1 MLSFAVL
8 SRRNTAISTKITAL
22 SIASFV
28 FVFSISSISE
38 RNLLASF
45 DKLNSESSH
54 LSNFIRVAA
63 SNNGIVSTNNNQ
75 TAQLWIGIKM
85 DNLSTTLAQRLGVN
99 DGAVVTEVKAGGPAE
114 NAGLRNPKLSVNS
127 STQMYEILD
136 GDVILKVDNSTVHST
151 KDISSAI
158 QTKKMGDN
166 LTLTVFQDGRIKDL
180 PLNPIPKPDFL
191 VFKDPGRQYF
201 VNYPSNWTAVNAESL
216 QQLSQ
221 QSDSMHQLVP
231 PEMIQRIEQFA
242 ATFVNPESIGTGIT
256 ITKNP
261 KISDIEFEKEAEEA
275 LAWTLLQENGTMIQD
290 VECETYKVEA
300 NKACSYIVDTDDGLR
315 FKIMQFLTTKGERS
329 FVFTYSSFP
338 ENFDRYMPVV
348 EKLLQSFNPINN

>member
-1 MLSFAVL
+1 
-8 SRRNTAISTKITAL
+8 
-22 SIASFV
+22 
-28 FVFSISSISE
+28 
-38 RNLLASF
+38 
-45 DKLNSESSH
+45 
-54 LSNFIRVAA
+54 
-63 SNNGIVSTNNNQ
+63 
-75 TAQLWIGIKM
+75 
-85 DNLSTTLAQRLGVN
+85 
-99 DGAVVTEVKAGGPAE
+99 
-114 NAGLRNPKLSVNS
+114 
-127 STQMYEILD
+127 MYEILD

-151 KDISSAI
+151 KDISSTI

-166 LTLTVFQDGRIKDL
+166 LTLTVFQDGQIKDL
-180 PLNPIPKPDFL
+180 PLNPVPKPDFL

-221 QSDSMHQLVP
+221 QSETMQQLVP
-231 PEMIQRIEQFA
+231 PEMIQRIEQFT
-242 ATFVNPESIGTGIT
+242 ATFVNPESIGTGVT

-300 NKACSYIVDTDDGLR
+300 NKACSYIVETDDGLR

-348 EKLLQSFNPINN
+348 KKLLQSFNPISN